1 MKRLVLSMVI
11 ASVAMTIS
19 SKSWWIGP
27 SSVSGMDFA
36 NINAAMSSSSVVKGD
51 TLFLNQFYSESSE
64 QTVTKQVVIIG
75 TGYDTSLTDEQ
86 VVAYIYQLDLKC
98 DGVIVKSTKLSGVYF
113 YNAECVLDRCYIGS
127 NITYGSSS
135 AGMNHV
141 YSSYIKGRLS
151 GYGSSNKSKIDVQN
165 CVVVSSTNVCFEYFT
180 ASIFNNNT
188 CVMNYSGSDYMFD
201 SVINSQITNNIL
213 LRTPSSYYN
222 YVFSTTTGN
231 AIEHNIL
238 SSTSSL
244 SGFPNNKYGY
254 GGAESSLFECS
265 GTFSDYYKLSSN
277 SVAKGY
283 ATDGGE
289 CGCHGGMFG
298 CPSGGRP
305 QYVPYFS
312 KVVVGSRTENGKLPV
327 KLTVKIQEQ

>member
-1 MKRLVLSMVI
+1 
-11 ASVAMTIS
+11 
-19 SKSWWIGP
+19 
-27 SSVSGMDFA
+27 
-36 NINAAMSSSSVVKGD
+36 
-51 TLFLNQFYSESSE
+51 
-64 QTVTKQVVIIG
+64 
-75 TGYDTSLTDEQ
+75 
-86 VVAYIYQLDLKC
+86 
-98 DGVIVKSTKLSGVYF
+98 
-113 YNAECVLDRCYIGS
+113 
-127 NITYGSSS
+127 
-135 AGMNHV
+135 
-141 YSSYIKGRLS
+141 IKGYLR
-151 GYGSSNKSKIDVQN
+151 GYGSSNLSKIDVQN
-165 CVVVSSTNVCFEYFT
+165 CVVRYSSAGSDSYMFSYFT
-180 ASIFNNNT
+180 SSIFNNNT
-188 CVMNYSGSDYMFD
+188 CFYSNSNYLINLFHQ
-201 SVINSQITNNIL
+201 VANSQITNNIL
-213 LRTPSSYYN
+213 LNTNSSHYN

-238 SSTSSL
+238 SNTSSL
-244 SGFPNNKYGY
+244 SGFPNNKTGY
-254 GGAESSLFECS
+254 GGAESSLFECC